1 MVTWKTL
8 DVEVGLDLCSNPR
21 FPLLQFCRQ
30 GFNMA
35 VVSKALEL
43 DVLAFGA

>member
-21 FPLLQFCRQ
+21 FPPLQFCRQ
-30 GFNMA
+30 GFNV
-35 VVSKALEL
+35 VVSKALEF